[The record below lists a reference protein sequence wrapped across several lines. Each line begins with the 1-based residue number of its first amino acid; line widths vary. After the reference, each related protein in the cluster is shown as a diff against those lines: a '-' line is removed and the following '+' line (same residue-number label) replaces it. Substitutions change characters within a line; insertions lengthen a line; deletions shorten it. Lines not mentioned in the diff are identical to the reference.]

1 MSVAQPPIQ
10 TPWSPHLDVK
20 RRQVWHHLAVAARVN
35 VSTVVP
41 LVLLLLLFSA
51 RPTWEGFA
59 RAVGV
64 ALVFTNCSFVVLNTF
79 YHLVWERL
87 PRPEA
92 WKYALLGLVILPALG
107 ALAFAGGW
115 VLMALLAPGMLDGL
129 AFPLMGTTMVITVL
143 YGLGFFSI
151 EDQRRRQHST
161 DGALEQS
168 RVREHR
174 LVRAQKES
182 ELVALQALMKPHFVF
197 NTLSAITALIRDDP
211 GKAEETTI
219 RLAQLL
225 RHILEMGADTMMSL
239 DAEVKVATAYLEIE
253 RVRMGRRLDY
263 TFEVPRELGL
273 IAVPGL
279 LLQPLVENAVKHGV
293 RQGSGEGYV
302 RVRAWADGDHCLAE
316 IADNGP
322 GFSQHQGS
330 GNSMHLLRERLD
342 RIYGRDYELTLTR
355 DDRAGETVARLRF
368 PQVPPVDSPR

>member
-1 MSVAQPPIQ
+1 MSVAQPPIR
-10 TPWSPHLDVK
+10 TPWSPDLDVA
-20 RRQVWHHLAVAARVN
+20 RRRLWHHLAVAARVN

-41 LVLLLLLFSA
+41 LVLLLLIFSE
-51 RPTWEGFA
+51 RPTWAGLA
-59 RAVGV
+59 RATGV
-64 ALVFTNCSFVVLNTF
+64 ALVFTNCSFVVLNAF

-87 PRPEA
+87 ARPQT
-92 WKYALLGLVILPALG
+92 WKYVLLGLVILPALG

-115 VLMALLAPGMLDGL
+115 FLMDLLAPGLLEGRGF
-129 AFPLMGTTMVITVL
+129 ALMSTTIVISVL

-151 EDQRRRQHST
+151 EDQRRRQHSAE
-161 DGALEQS
+161 GALEQS
-168 RVREHR
+168 RVRENQ

-182 ELVALQALMKPHFVF
+182 EIVALQALMKPHFVF
-197 NTLSAITALIRDDP
+197 NTLNAITALIHDDP

-253 RVRMGRRLDY
+253 RVRMGRRLEFAFD
-263 TFEVPRELGL
+263 VPRELGH
-273 IAVPGL
+273 IPVPGL

-293 RQGSGEGYV
+293 RQRPDEGYV
-302 RVRAWADGDHCLAE
+302 RMRAWADGAHCLAE

-330 GNSMHLLRERLD
+330 GCSMRLLRERLD
-342 RIYGRDYELTLTR
+342 RIYGRDYELTLAR
-355 DDRAGETVARLRF
+355 DHNAGETVASLRF
-368 PQVPPVDSPR
+368 PMVPPREPAR